1 MISHY
6 GFIIKA
12 PDYQQDEHQSVIES
26 PLFRTEVLGVRSDEE
41 AVIAA
46 RALIK
51 SGAQVVELCGGFGA
65 ESAEKI
71 IAALG
76 SDVPI
81 GFVSFSEQEL
91 IKLGENA

>member
-12 PDYQQDEHQSVIES
+12 PDYQQDEHRSVIES
-26 PLFRTEVLGVRSDEE
+26 SLFRTEVLGVSSDEE

-46 RALIK
+46 RVLIGN
-51 SGAQVVELCGGFGA
+51 GAQVVELCGGFGA
-65 ESAEKI
+65 ESAENI

-91 IKLGENA
+91 KKLGENA